1 MFLCKYF
8 PCVSYFRA
16 FGVLSLFVILFSGC
30 SKQGLEAPK
39 GGSEVRPSQMKLKR
53 KIELYKIQ
61 KQPFQATMKPWDT
74 LRLKGRLILLQVL
87 AASLMMFYFVKA
99 NGWIAIHY

>member
-8 PCVSYFRA
+8 LFVSYFRA
-16 FGVLSLFVILFSGC
+16 LGVLSLFVILFSGC

-61 KQPFQATMKPWDT
+61 KQPFQATMETVGHLEAEGPD
-74 LRLKGRLILLQVL
+74 
-87 AASLMMFYFVKA
+87 SLPAFA
-99 NGWIAIHY
+99 